1 MAMRQAGARPKR
13 LSRRDFGQQ
22 AALALAA
29 GALASVA
36 TLRPGEATGT
46 DGVNSAHPMTPP
58 VQAAMPEVSPGARA
72 EIDGKVRH
80 IVALYGDRL
89 SDQQR
94 KMLRG
99 VVTDQVRMLERIR
112 AIQVHNS
119 DPPAAVLRLL
129 GGGGTGS

>member
-1 MAMRQAGARPKR
+1 MAKHESGARR

-22 AALALAA
+22 AALTLAA
-29 GALASVA
+29 GALASAA
-36 TLRPGEATGT
+36 TLRPGVAMGA
-46 DGVNSAHPMTPP
+46 DGADSPHPMTPP
-58 VQAAMPEVSPGARA
+58 VQAGVSGVSPVAGA
-72 EIDGKVRH
+72 EIDGKLRH
-80 IVALYGDRL
+80 IFAVYGDRL
-89 SDQQR
+89 SDKER
-94 KMLRG
+94 KLLRG